1 MRDQRLHVQR
11 TRGLKRGSRGNK
23 GIRLSKVVVDCD
35 QKAGGSMCFGAE
47 WSFLPSLISADSYD
61 QACSKLACGLLYRAG
76 LDHMVNLQ
84 GRFVEIEMM
93 GQAIWA
99 SCGILCIFGQP
110 NNMRSRWWK
119 ADLHEPSSPTAESA
133 AWVEGA
139 TGHVQ
144 VCCYQRRCSAA
155 YSTYSSTVVGEEASK
170 RPCHLPR
177 GRPILSCDKKESLE
191 NLPQP
196 DAPIILVS
204 IKM

>member
-1 MRDQRLHVQR
+1 
-11 TRGLKRGSRGNK
+11 
-23 GIRLSKVVVDCD
+23 
-35 QKAGGSMCFGAE
+35 MCFGAE

-61 QACSKLACGLLYRAG
+61 QACSKLACRLLYRAG
-76 LDHMVNLQ
+76 LDHMINLQ

-119 ADLHEPSSPTAESA
+119 AYLHDHHLQPSNRQHGWRGDRAHSHT
-133 AWVEGA
+133 
-139 TGHVQ
+139 Q
-144 VCCYQRRCSAA
+144 VCCYQQRCSAA
-155 YSTYSSTVVGEEASK
+155 YSTYCSTVVGEEASK

-191 NLPQP
+191 KLLQP

-204 IKM
+204 INM